1 MWIIY
6 IPAGIVVVV
15 LIVAALP
22 FSRKVTPEGFADELE
37 RHLLGT
43 EGPWGWDDATS
54 VRIADRRLEQLRLSL
69 TLTSRFDNLSRQED
83 RNELQAVIAALRR
96 GEILQIEARAAD

>member
-6 IPAGIVVVV
+6 IPAGIVVVM

-37 RHLLGT
+37 HHLLGT

-69 TLTSRFDNLSRQED
+69 TLTARFDNLSQQQD
-83 RNELQAVIAALRR
+83 RNELEAVIAALRR
-96 GEILQIEARAAD
+96 GEIPEIKARADD

>member
-1 MWIIY
+1 MWVVY
-6 IPAGIVVVV
+6 IPAGIVVVI

-54 VRIADRRLEQLRLSL
+54 VRIADQRLDKLRLSL
-69 TLTSRFDNLSRQED
+69 KRFDNLSRQED
-83 RNELQAVIAALRR
+83 RDELQSVIAALRR
-96 GEILQIEARAAD
+96 GEIPQIKARAAD

>member
-6 IPAGIVVVV
+6 IPAGIVVVT

-22 FSRKVTPEGFADELE
+22 FSRKVTLEAFADELE
-37 RHLLGT
+37 RHRLGT

-54 VRIADRRLEQLRLSL
+54 VRIADKRLDQLRLSL
-69 TLTSRFDNLSRQED
+69 AARFDNLSRQED
-83 RNELQAVIAALRR
+83 CDELQAVIAALRR
-96 GEILQIEARAAD
+96 GEIPQIKTRGDD